1 MHAYIKQKTGSRE
14 RLLMLKDLQNAIRQN
29 TAQTDLPEEVFV
41 EAIEEAL
48 RAAARRVYGADAD
61 VSVDI
66 NLEDGDIR
74 CYVPKKVVNIM
85 RDFSTE
91 IPIEQAVGLQED
103 VEIGQMLNVEINPS
117 EFGRIPAQLAK
128 QILFQKI
135 KQAEREK
142 IYQEF
147 AGREGEV
154 VTGYV
159 QRFERG
165 GVILD
170 LEQTEAFLPPREMP
184 RSHNYERGKRLQCLI
199 LSVKSEARG
208 APVIVSRTHRD
219 LVAMLFEQEV
229 PEIYDGQV
237 HIMAVARDPGNR
249 AKVAVRA
256 TEEGIDAVGTC
267 VGVKGIRVQA
277 IVNELDDEKIDL
289 VEWSEDPNVFIA
301 KALGRVVV
309 KRVELDEENKSARV
323 IVPDNQLSLAIG
335 QRGQNARL
343 AAKLTGWK
351 VDIKGESEETVSID
365 ELFKPDTPE
374 QTTDTTDED
383 TNENIQEQPVANVVD
398 ATDAEHVE
406 DVEVDTDTD
415 ALEAEASETSD
426 ETDASVGNSEADT
439 ESIDTTDNTDDFD
452 VESK

>member
-1 MHAYIKQKTGSRE
+1 
-14 RLLMLKDLQNAIRQN
+14 MLKDLQNAIRQN

-103 VEIGQMLNVEINPS
+103 IEIGQILNVEINPS

-199 LSVKSEARG
+199 LSVKNETRG

-365 ELFKPDTPE
+365 ELFKPETPE
-374 QTTDTTDED
+374 QTTDTPDED
-383 TNENIQEQPVANVVD
+383 TNENIQEQPVADVDD
-398 ATDAEHVE
+398 ATDADHVE
-406 DVEVDTDTD
+406 DVEVDTDTK

-439 ESIDTTDNTDDFD
+439 ESLDTTDNTDDFD